1 MKIVHLVNVVG
12 DPPTTSDLHLAQQVT
27 LESLRRARDFASAAG
42 ITVKVC
48 AAVFE
53 EDVASVPEWMEVAEF
68 LKLSS
73 LDHSEFPARRKLP
86 RLSEIWGRLIDIS
99 TDADIVV
106 YSNID
111 IAVQPNFYEKAR
123 DWIGTGHDAVS
134 VTRRTIPQT
143 FTLLSQIDAM
153 YAEVGEPHP
162 GDDCFIVSRGVAEKL
177 NIAPVYVGVSWFDKV
192 LLLNLADQAGS
203 FVKLR
208 DERLTFH
215 IGDDRTWSNP
225 VNRPISTWNKN
236 HLIDLVNNLERKRG
250 RLYWCKS
257 IWPHAETMYEKCGF
271 PRPSMAYRAFR
282 EIHRNGARF
291 TALKRK
297 GRNRFRRVAL

>member
-12 DPPTTSDLHLAQQVT
+12 NPPKTSDLYLAQQVT
-27 LESLRRARDFASAAG
+27 LEALRRAKDSATAAG
-42 ITVKVC
+42 LDVNVC

-53 EDVASVPEWMEVAEF
+53 EDAEGVPEWMEVADF
-68 LKLSS
+68 LELSS

-99 TDADIVV
+99 RDSDIVV

-111 IAVQPNFYEKAR
+111 IAVQLNFYENAR
-123 DWIGTGHDAVS
+123 DWIGAGHDAVS
-134 VTRRTIPQT
+134 VTRRTIPKT
-143 FTLLSQIDAM
+143 YTSPSQIDAM
-153 YAEVGEPHP
+153 YSEVGEPHP
-162 GDDCFIVSRGVAEKL
+162 GDDCFIVSRSVAQKL

-192 LLLNLADQAGS
+192 LLLNIADQAES

-225 VNRPISTWNKN
+225 VNLPISTWNKN
-236 HLIDLVNNLERKRG
+236 HLIDLVNAIERKRG

-257 IWPHAETMYEKCGF
+257 IWPHAETIYEKCGF
-271 PRPSMAYRAFR
+271 PSPSVAYRAFR
-282 EIHRNGARF
+282 EFRRNGARIS
-291 TALKRK
+291 ALKRK
-297 GRNRFRRVAL
+297 GLSRFRRVAL